1 MEVKST
7 EIKASKMSEG
17 VQKRQKGIKSRVR
30 RDASLFKCQ
39 IMAARKTPA
48 ESKEM
53 AKNNYHR
60 SKVGDWLRYSP
71 NTPMHSKWSEY

>member
-1 MEVKST
+1 MEVKKDHRNQSLKN
-7 EIKASKMSEG
+7 ERRRSLE
-17 VQKRQKGIKSRVR
+17 RQKGIKSRVR

-53 AKNNYHR
+53 AKKQI
-60 SKVGDWLRYSP
+60 SQKQGG
-71 NTPMHSKWSEY
+71 